1 MDVLGRKIT
10 LHSFRHTYAT
20 LMAQVVGNN
29 PFLLKEVLGHQRIT
43 TTEQY
48 CHPEAPVIAL
58 PFDLDVQRGGR
69 SGWAPTKSASAGEAQ
84 VV

>member
-1 MDVLGRKIT
+1 
-10 LHSFRHTYAT
+10 
-20 LMAQVVGNN
+20 MAEAVGQN

-69 SGWAPTKSASAGEAQ
+69 SGWTPKEKRLRAKA
-84 VV
+84 